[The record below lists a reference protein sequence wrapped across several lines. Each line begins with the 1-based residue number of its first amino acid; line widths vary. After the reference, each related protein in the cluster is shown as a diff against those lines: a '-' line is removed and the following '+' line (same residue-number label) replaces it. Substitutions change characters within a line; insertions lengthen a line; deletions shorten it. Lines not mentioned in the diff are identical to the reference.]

1 MVVKGD
7 SVGKKV
13 ILVDDSKTIL
23 ATAQMALEEMI
34 GRETI
39 QFATYLNPAEL
50 LDALLNGR
58 EDYDLL
64 ISDINMA
71 QMSGLDLAAELKSH
85 DKFKNRPILI
95 LTTESSPDMKAR
107 GKAIGVTGWMVK
119 PFSDDKLIKA
129 ITMVL
134 GL

>member
-1 MVVKGD
+1 MSKR
-7 SVGKKV
+7 V

-34 GRETI
+34 GKGVIE
-39 QFATYLNPAEL
+39 FATYLNPEEL
-50 LDALLNGR
+50 LGALLEGS
-58 EDYDLL
+58 EEYDLL

-71 QMSGLDLAAELKSH
+71 QMSGLDLSERLKSH
-85 DKFKNRPILI
+85 EKFKNRPILI
-95 LTTESSPDMKAR
+95 LTTESSPEMKAR

-119 PFSDDKLIKA
+119 PFSDEKLVKA
-129 ITMVL
+129 INMVL